1 MRQSRVVGMI
11 SVFVMALMG
20 SQTAAFAEKNEPLH
34 IIVSLKDQHLRVYQ
48 GTQEIAQSN
57 ISSGKRG
64 NETPTGIFSVLQKN
78 RHHRSNIYSNAPM
91 PFMQRLTWSGI
102 ALHASNNVPDHP
114 ASHGCVRLPHEFARE
129 LFRMKT
135 RGAHVIIEENA
146 VTPQLIS
153 HDKLFQP
160 KVTWK
165 QNSEYDPWVNAHIE
179 KSNTGF
185 ITAKSQEPV
194 RVHITRRTHKEDL
207 FEVQRLLNKLGFD
220 AGTVDGYMGPVTWNA
235 ITEFQKA
242 QGNKPNGKI
251 DGQLL
256 KSLYKKANEEK
267 PANGRLLVRQ
277 GQLPIYEAQ
286 VTITNPELPLGSHL
300 VSATGFDKSNQ
311 KTDWLHV
318 SLEDRVHRRINLQ
331 KALEIEQTTSRR
343 SVSEALDRVTM
354 SAKVKS
360 QVSRLLTS
368 GSSITISDNGLS
380 IETGAK
386 ATDFIVLTKPEH
398 TTKFAEQVDPSSTIS
413 N

>member
-1 MRQSRVVGMI
+1 MRRLRVAGI
-11 SVFVMALMG
+11 ASVFGISLLGFHSTAL
-20 SQTAAFAEKNEPLH
+20 AENKEPLH
-34 IIVSLKDQHLRVYQ
+34 IIVSLNEQHLRVYR
-48 GTQEIAQSN
+48 GTEEITQSN
-57 ISSGKRG
+57 ISSGKLG

-129 LFRMKT
+129 LFAMKT

-153 HDKLFQP
+153 HGKLFQP
-160 KVTWK
+160 AITWEQK
-165 QNSEYDPWVNAHIE
+165 SEYDPWVNEHIE
-179 KSNTGF
+179 TSNSGF
-185 ITAKSQEPV
+185 INAKTQEPV

-220 AGTVDGYMGPVTWNA
+220 AGTVDGYMGPITWNA
-235 ITEFQKA
+235 ITEFQKS

-256 KSLYKKANEEK
+256 KSLYEGANEEK
-267 PANGRLLVRQ
+267 PSNGRLLVRQ

-300 VSATGFDKSNQ
+300 VSTTGFDKNNQ
-311 KTDWLHV
+311 KTNWLHV

-331 KALEIEQTTSRR
+331 EDAEIEQTTARR
-343 SVSEALDRVTM
+343 ALSDALDRIEI

-360 QVSRLLTS
+360 QVSRLLTP
-368 GSSITISDNGLS
+368 GSSVTISDNGLS

-398 TTKFAEQVDPSSTIS
+398 TTKFAEQVDSSSTIS